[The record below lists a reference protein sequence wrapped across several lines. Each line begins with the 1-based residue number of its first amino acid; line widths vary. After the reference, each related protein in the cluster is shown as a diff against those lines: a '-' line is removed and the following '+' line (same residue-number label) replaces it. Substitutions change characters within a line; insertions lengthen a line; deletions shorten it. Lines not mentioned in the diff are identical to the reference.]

1 MHQTEKNMNDQPT
14 MEEQLTQIM
23 NIIQQGMNQKKFNTA
38 ALAKSIGMER
48 KDLKRLLS
56 GQRDITMR
64 EFISISSALEL
75 DASMIKEYEAKKQ
88 SEQENIEPLSI
99 SNETFE
105 QNEEWSPDALGNHT
119 RQLIAYGF
127 ALGCNM
133 LLLCNV
139 ERLQNSNIPQ
149 DVIDRFHPQLPIQLD
164 AEYHPYNKPQYYEE
178 GLELK
183 LSFDALYTC
192 FLPWNSIN
200 QVIFRP
206 EVEEEELP
214 PETPSLRLV

>member
-1 MHQTEKNMNDQPT
+1 MNKQPT
-14 MEEQLTQIM
+14 MEEQLTQIL
-23 NIIQQGMNQKKFNTA
+23 NIIQQGMNKKNLNTA
-38 ALAKSIGMER
+38 ALAKSVNMER
-48 KDLKRLLS
+48 KDLKRILT
-56 GQRDITMR
+56 GQKDITMR
-64 EFISISSALEL
+64 EFMAISTILQL
-75 DASMIKEYEAKKQ
+75 DADMLEEYRSSTSQEQKK
-88 SEQENIEPLSI
+88 NIETLSI
-99 SNETFE
+99 SHETTD
-105 QNEEWSPDALGNHT
+105 EEDRWSPDPLGNHT
-119 RQLIAYGF
+119 RQLITYGF

-139 ERLQNSNIPQ
+139 DLLSNSNIPQ
-149 DVIDRFHPQLPIQLD
+149 DVIARFRPQLPIQLD
-164 AEYHPYNKPQYYEE
+164 AEYHPYNKPQYYDE

-206 EVEEEELP
+206 EIEQEEKP